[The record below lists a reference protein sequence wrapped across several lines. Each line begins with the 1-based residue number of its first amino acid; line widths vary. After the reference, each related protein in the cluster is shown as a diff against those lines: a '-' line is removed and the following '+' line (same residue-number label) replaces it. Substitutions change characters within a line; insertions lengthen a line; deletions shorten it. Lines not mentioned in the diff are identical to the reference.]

1 MERNKDVLYFSH
13 LPCYTVILHVI
24 FIFKNCIL
32 SFMSFNENVTSDALE
47 LLGSSVLRSL
57 LGTLHY
63 PNRAKKQTLTTGI
76 KSKPFGKVICV
87 FHIELSLQLNPLSRS
102 LFLFR

>member
-13 LPCYTVILHVI
+13 LPCYTVILHVT

-47 LLGSSVLRSL
+47 LQCPPFIVRNF
-57 LGTLHY
+57 TLSQQG
-63 PNRAKKQTLTTGI
+63 KKTNTNHRHKI
-76 KSKPFGKVICV
+76 KAFWKSYLCIS
-87 FHIELSLQLNPLSRS
+87 H
-102 LFLFR
+102 